1 MTNSEHLTPAELSA
15 IYFEAWK
22 ARDETTLRQV
32 LADDCTFEGP
42 FATLDNA
49 EDCVA
54 GLIGMAEIITDIV
67 LSKRLSDDHDVITW
81 FDLHTLVASP
91 SATANWTHVEQGR
104 ITAIK
109 VAFDPRELLAAG

>member
-1 MTNSEHLTPAELSA
+1 MTTPENLTPAELSA
-15 IYFEAWK
+15 IYFQAWR
-22 ARDETTLRQV
+22 ARDAATLRQIM
-32 LADDCTFEGP
+32 ADDCTFEGP
-42 FATLDNA
+42 LATLANA

-67 LSKRLSDDHDVITW
+67 VGTRLGDDSDVITW
-81 FDLHTLVASP
+81 FDLHTRVAPP
-91 SATANWTHVEQGR
+91 SATANWTHVEHGR